1 MLQYISDSDELE
13 KDLRGFQ
20 LSGDFHITLFNYV
33 TKDPLL
39 PNIQRQLF
47 DYAQEIITKSDDGNI
62 LAAAIE
68 YCNSTFDTERFD
80 VNVENLF
87 MIEKNHKR
95 LIQNI
100 LPLLSN
106 ALVNNPDDIKHL
118 EKLSELLDTYSK
130 HQIEDYRLAVANAL
144 DGLLH
149 SVLRVHLKAQNKD
162 LNDIVGR

>member
-1 MLQYISDSDELE
+1 MLQYISGSDQLVKEIS
-13 KDLRGFQ
+13 DIQ
-20 LSGDFHITLFNYV
+20 LSDFHITLFNYV

-47 DYAQEIITKSDDGNI
+47 DYAQEIIAKSDDGNI

-68 YCNSTFDTERFD
+68 YCNCTFDTERFD
-80 VNVENLF
+80 NNVENLF

-95 LIQNI
+95 LIQNM

-106 ALVNNPDDIKHL
+106 ALVNNPDNIKYL
-118 EKLSELLDTYSK
+118 ETLSELLDMYSK
-130 HQIEDYRLAVANAL
+130 HQIEDYRLAVAKAL

-149 SVLRVHLKAQNKD
+149 SVIRVHLKAQNKD
-162 LNDIVGR
+162 LNGVIGR